1 MSAIFYIKSR
11 TWSAPT
17 IGVLYCWGG
26 LPERESGALVFCCQ
40 QKPGQAVSALVS
52 RARASLRI
60 SMLVAKEMRT

>member
-1 MSAIFYIKSR
+1 MSAIYYKKSR
-11 TWSAPT
+11 TWSAPA

-26 LPERESGALVFCCQ
+26 VPEMESGSSVFCCQ

-52 RARASLRI
+52 RVMASLRM